1 MFVGRIAGH
10 RAQDG
15 VARALGPEA
24 GHHDGHLARWR
35 VILILIISTAMILTC
50 SKWTG
55 ASVNCVAECS
65 TLLPA
70 LNIPCEDK
78 EVTTSIVSTS

>member
-1 MFVGRIAGH
+1 MFVGRVAGH
-10 RAQDG
+10 RAEAG
-15 VARALGPEA
+15 VARALRPEA

-35 VILILIISTAMILTC
+35 VILILITSIIMILTC